1 MDSCEAARVDLPP
14 QSKMPHCVAV
24 LASQLPCDKHAA
36 DGDIYC
42 ARHRK
47 IADKRERD
55 RRANEVWFEVLDYLW
70 GPNGR
75 DIERIDLLRIIGN
88 AQVGGR
94 IDLVSAFSL
103 YERVDAEWR
112 WYMELRPLPVVQPRS
127 DLHALALDSQN
138 VHTKAVV
145 TQTSG
150 TMEMLLNVPVPE
162 DQKTLKEINLAWTG
176 RRTTAVLADM
186 RKWYRIK
193 ECREPNDK
201 LYRRLLDCVWARIK
215 LHEHRTELV
224 ERLWQECLD
233 SKKMCCEGHLSRL
246 CSVFVGFDSDAKQ
259 EVSVGE
265 LLQQK
270 MAAIAGK
277 DIPVE
282 HKVIEA
288 WAVFE
293 ELKVPKDQ
301 RTAWIDAF

>member
-1 MDSCEAARVDLPP
+1 MDSHGPGRADSPP
-14 QSKMPHCVAV
+14 AKMPHCVATK
-24 LASQLPCDKHAA
+24 SNGQPCPQHATS
-36 DGDIYC
+36 GDVYC

-75 DIERIDLLRIIGN
+75 EIERADLVQIIGN
-88 AQVGGR
+88 AQVGRR
-94 IDLVSAFSL
+94 IDLDSAFAL
-103 YERVDAEWR
+103 YDRLEVEWR

-127 DLHALALDSQN
+127 DLHALALDAQN
-138 VHTKAVV
+138 VHTKAV
-145 TQTSG
+145 TSQTTG

-162 DQKTLKEINLAWTG
+162 DQKTLKEINMAWTG
-176 RRTTAVLADM
+176 RRTTGVIADM

-193 ECREPNDK
+193 ECREPDDR

-224 ERLWQECLD
+224 ERLWQECVD

-246 CSVFVGFDSDAKQ
+246 CSVFVGFDADAKQ

-270 MAAIAGK
+270 IAAIAGK
-277 DIPVE
+277 DTPVE
-282 HKVIEA
+282 HKVIDA

-293 ELKVPKDQ
+293 ELKVPKEQ
-301 RTAWIDAF
+301 RLAWIEAF